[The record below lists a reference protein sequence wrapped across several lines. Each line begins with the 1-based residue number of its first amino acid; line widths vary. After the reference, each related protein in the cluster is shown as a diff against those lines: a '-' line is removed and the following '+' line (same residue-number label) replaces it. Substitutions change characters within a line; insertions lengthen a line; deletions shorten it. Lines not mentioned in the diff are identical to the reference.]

1 MVRIEP
7 LGDDAT
13 PAALAGIERI
23 FFAASLRKTF
33 ADAAEREAFKER
45 WLGRYLL
52 HDCTHAFVACTPD
65 GGIAGY
71 LLGCLEDPA
80 LAPRFQDLTY
90 FADFA
95 DLTAR
100 YPAHLHVNL
109 DAARRSQGI
118 GTRLMERFTCHAARH
133 GAPGVHIVTGA
144 GVRNVKFYERAGFVP
159 LRELPWNGGRV
170 LMMGRDLDTKSGA
183 S

>member
-13 PAALAGIERI
+13 PATLAEIERI

-33 ADAAEREAFKER
+33 ADALEREAFKER
-45 WLGRYLL
+45 WLGRYLV
-52 HDCTHAFVACTPD
+52 HDRAHAFVARAEDD
-65 GGIAGY
+65 GVAGY
-71 LLGCLEDPA
+71 LLGCLDDPA
-80 LAPRFQDLTY
+80 LAPRFRDLSY

-109 DAARRSQGI
+109 DAAWRSQGI
-118 GTRLMERFTCHAARH
+118 GARLVERFACHAARR
-133 GAPGVHIVTGA
+133 GVPGVHIVTGA

-159 LRELPWNGGRV
+159 LREVAWNGGIV
-170 LMMGRDLDTKSGA
+170 LLMGRDLRPGSFN
-183 S
+183 

>member
-13 PAALAGIERI
+13 PATLAEIDRI

-33 ADAAEREAFKER
+33 ADAGEREAFKER

-52 HDCTHAFVACTPD
+52 HDRDHAFLARAED
-65 GGIAGY
+65 GAIAGY
-71 LLGCLEDPA
+71 LVGCLDDPA
-80 LAPRFQDLTY
+80 LVPRFWDLAY

-109 DAARRSQGI
+109 DAAWRSQGI
-118 GTRLMERFTCHAARH
+118 GARLVERFACHAARR
-133 GAPGVHIVTGA
+133 GVPGVHVVTGV
-144 GVRNVKFYERAGFVP
+144 GVRNVTFYERAGFLP
-159 LRELPWNGGRV
+159 LRGLPWNDGRV
-170 LMMGRDLDTKSGA
+170 LIMGRDLEGA
-183 S
+183 P